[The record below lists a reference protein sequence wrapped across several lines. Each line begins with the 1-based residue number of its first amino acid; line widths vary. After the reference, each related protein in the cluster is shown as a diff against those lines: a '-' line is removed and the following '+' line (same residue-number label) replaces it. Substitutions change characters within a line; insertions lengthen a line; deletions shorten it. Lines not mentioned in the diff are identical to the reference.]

1 MQENINS
8 ILPEIE
14 NKIFT
19 VRGLSVML
27 DSDLANLY
35 QVETKKL
42 NQAVKRNINR
52 FPEWFMFQ
60 MTFTEWENLR
70 FQIGTSSN
78 EGENASRS
86 QIATLNDMKNV
97 EQENLRSQIV
107 TSSEND
113 NKPENALRFQIGTLE
128 SKSSDS
134 LRSQN
139 VTLEKINIEQ
149 ENDSRSQ
156 NVTLNEKQHIESEN
170 LRSQT
175 ATSSNE
181 EGNTSRFQ
189 IGTLNEKK
197 DFKEEFLRS
206 QFATLENQKGKHRK
220 FLPFA
225 FTEQG
230 VAMLS
235 AVLKSETAVKVSI
248 QIMAAFVTLRKLHYQ
263 SAGLYQRLE
272 VVEKKQIKAD
282 NHFNKIFSALEKRDT
297 IPAQGIFFN
306 GQIFD
311 AYKFVADIIKSATT
325 SIILIDNYIDETT
338 LALLSKRN
346 AETKAIIYSED
357 LSRNQIID
365 LQKLNDQYETIE
377 IIKLKHNHDR
387 FLIIDEKEMYHFG
400 ASLKDLGK
408 KIFAFSKMDNEV
420 GLMLGRVQPPQS
432 PKGGNL

>member
-1 MQENINS
+1 MQENISS
-8 ILPEIE
+8 ILPDIE

-19 VRGLSVML
+19 VRGLPVML

-35 QVETKKL
+35 RVETKYL
-42 NQAVKRNINR
+42 NKAVKRNINR

-60 MTFTEWENLR
+60 LTYTEWENLR

-86 QIATLNDMKNV
+86 QIATLNEMKHV
-97 EQENLRSQIV
+97 EQYNLRSQIV

-113 NKPENALRFQIGTLE
+113 NQQENALRFQIGTLN
-128 SKSSDS
+128 K
-134 LRSQN
+134 N
-139 VTLEKINIEQ
+139 
-149 ENDSRSQ
+149 ENLS
-156 NVTLNEKQHIESEN
+156 EEN
-170 LRSQT
+170 LRSQI
-175 ATSSNE
+175 ATSSVE
-181 EGNTSRFQ
+181 YGGR
-189 IGTLNEKK
+189 
-197 DFKEEFLRS
+197 RY
-206 QFATLENQKGKHRK
+206 
-220 FLPFA
+220 LPFA

-248 QIMAAFVTLRKLHYQ
+248 QIMAAFVALRKLHYQ

-272 VVEKKQIKAD
+272 LVEKKQIEAD

-346 AETKAIIYSED
+346 AETKAIIYSEH

-365 LQKLNDQYETIE
+365 LQKLNAQYETIE
-377 IIKLKHNHDR
+377 IRKLKHNHDR

-420 GLMLGRVQPPQS
+420 GLMLGRVHA
-432 PKGGNL
+432 GLDG

>member
-27 DSDLANLY
+27 DSDLALLY
-35 QVETKKL
+35 GVETKRI
-42 NQAVKRNINR
+42 NEAVKRNINR

-60 MTFTEWENLR
+60 LTYTEWENLR

-86 QIATLNDMKNV
+86 QIAT
-97 EQENLRSQIV
+97 
-107 TSSEND
+107 
-113 NKPENALRFQIGTLE
+113 
-128 SKSSDS
+128 
-134 LRSQN
+134 
-139 VTLEKINIEQ
+139 
-149 ENDSRSQ
+149 
-156 NVTLNEKQHIESEN
+156 
-170 LRSQT
+170 
-175 ATSSNE
+175 SSNE
-181 EGNTSRFQ
+181 KDNASRFQ
-189 IGTLNEKK
+189 IGTLNKNK
-197 DFKEEFLRS
+197 DLKEDFLRS
-206 QFATLENQKGKHRK
+206 QIATLENQKGKHRK

-248 QIMAAFVTLRKLHYQ
+248 QIMAAFVSLRKLHYQ
-263 SAGLYQRLE
+263 SAGLYQRIE
-272 VVEKKQIKAD
+272 VVEKKQIEAD

-346 AETKAIIYSED
+346 TGIKAIIYSEH

-365 LQKLNDQYETIE
+365 LQKLNAQYETIE
-377 IIKLKHNHDR
+377 IRKLKHNHDR

>member
-14 NKIFT
+14 NKIFN
-19 VRGLSVML
+19 VRGLPVML

-60 MTFTEWENLR
+60 LTYTEWENLR

-86 QIATLNDMKNV
+86 QIATLNETKRV
-97 EQENLRSQIV
+97 EQDHLRSQIV
-107 TSSEND
+107 TSSEKD
-113 NKPENALRFQIGTLE
+113 NEHEKYLRFQIGTLD
-128 SKSSDS
+128 SNKSDS

-139 VTLEKINIEQ
+139 VTLEEINIEQ
-149 ENDSRSQ
+149 DKDSRSQ
-156 NVTLNEKQHIESEN
+156 IVTLNEKKYIEAEN

-175 ATSSNE
+175 
-181 EGNTSRFQ
+181 
-189 IGTLNEKK
+189 
-197 DFKEEFLRS
+197 
-206 QFATLENQKGKHRK
+206 ATLENQKGKHRK

-248 QIMAAFVTLRKLHYQ
+248 QIMAAFVSLRKLHYQ

-272 VVEKKQIKAD
+272 LVEKKQIEAD

-346 AETKAIIYSED
+346 TGIKAIIFSEH

-408 KIFAFSKMDNEV
+408 KIFGFSKMDNEV
-420 GLMLGRVQPPQS
+420 RLMLGRVHA
-432 PKGGNL
+432 GLDG

>member
-1 MQENINS
+1 
-8 ILPEIE
+8 
-14 NKIFT
+14 
-19 VRGLSVML
+19 
-27 DSDLANLY
+27 
-35 QVETKKL
+35 
-42 NQAVKRNINR
+42 
-52 FPEWFMFQ
+52 MFQ
-60 MTFTEWENLR
+60 LTYTEW
-70 FQIGTSSN
+70 
-78 EGENASRS
+78 
-86 QIATLNDMKNV
+86 
-97 EQENLRSQIV
+97 ENLRSQIV
-107 TSSEND
+107 TSSEKD
-113 NKPENALRFQIGTLE
+113 NQQENALRFQTGTLE

-139 VTLEKINIEQ
+139 VTLEEINIEQ
-149 ENDSRSQ
+149 EKGSRSQ
-156 NVTLNEKQHIESEN
+156 IVTLDEKKNIEAEN
-170 LRSQT
+170 LRSQI

-181 EGNTSRFQ
+181 KDNASRFQ
-189 IGTLNEKK
+189 IGTLNKNK
-197 DFKEEFLRS
+197 DLKEDFLRS
-206 QFATLENQKGKHRK
+206 QIATLESQKGKHRK

-248 QIMAAFVTLRKLHYQ
+248 QIMAAFVALRKLHYQ

-272 VVEKKQIKAD
+272 LVEKKQIEAD

-297 IPAQGIFFN
+297 IPDQGIFFN

-346 AETKAIIYSED
+346 AETKAIIYSEH

-365 LQKLNDQYETIE
+365 LQKLNAQYETIE
-377 IIKLKHNHDR
+377 IRKLKHNHDR

-420 GLMLGRVQPPQS
+420 GLMLGRVQPPRS
-432 PKGGNL
+432 PKGGNP

>member
-8 ILPEIE
+8 IFTEIE

-19 VRGLSVML
+19 VRGLPVML
-27 DSDLANLY
+27 DSDLAKLY
-35 QVETKKL
+35 GVETKRI
-42 NQAVKRNINR
+42 NEAVKRNISR

-60 MTFTEWENLR
+60 LTYTEWENLR
-70 FQIGTSSN
+70 FQIGTSIN
-78 EGENASRS
+78 ERENASRS

-113 NKPENALRFQIGTLE
+113 NKPENALRFQIGTLD

-134 LRSQN
+134 LRSQI
-139 VTLEKINIEQ
+139 VTLEKKINEQ
-149 ENDSRSQ
+149 EKDSRSQ
-156 NVTLNEKQHIESEN
+156 FV
-170 LRSQT
+170 
-175 ATSSNE
+175 
-181 EGNTSRFQ
+181 
-189 IGTLNEKK
+189 TLNEKK

-206 QFATLENQKGKHRK
+206 QIATLENQKGKHRK

-248 QIMAAFVTLRKLHYQ
+248 QIMVAFVELRKLHYQ

-272 VVEKKQIKAD
+272 LVEKKQIEAD

-306 GQIFD
+306 GQIFE

-346 AETKAIIYSED
+346 TGVTAIIYSD
-357 LSRNQIID
+357 HLSRNQIID
-365 LQKLNDQYETIE
+365 LQKLNEQYESIE
-377 IIKLKHNHDR
+377 IRKLKHNHDR

-408 KIFAFSKMDNEV
+408 KIFGFSKMDNEV

-432 PKGGNL
+432 PKGGNP